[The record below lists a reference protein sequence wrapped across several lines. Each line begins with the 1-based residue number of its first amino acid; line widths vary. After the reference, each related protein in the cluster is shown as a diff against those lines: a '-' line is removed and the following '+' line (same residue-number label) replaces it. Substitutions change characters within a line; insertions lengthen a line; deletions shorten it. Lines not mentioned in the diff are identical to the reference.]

1 MKTHQPRN
9 RTLESAGTEGSCE
22 RKTSLD
28 GGGVDIPV
36 LHSGVVGFL
45 DKPLKWLDCPYIL
58 RTKMAAMSRARIG
71 VMPGI
76 GGENGNIIL
85 SLSPTSTIILIFDA
99 SNALSLVSTVPSD
112 RAEFA

>member
-1 MKTHQPRN
+1 
-9 RTLESAGTEGSCE
+9 
-22 RKTSLD
+22 
-28 GGGVDIPV
+28 
-36 LHSGVVGFL
+36 
-45 DKPLKWLDCPYIL
+45 
-58 RTKMAAMSRARIG
+58 MAAMSRARIG

-99 SNALSLVSTVPSD
+99 SNALSLVSTVPFD

>member
-28 GGGVDIPV
+28 GGGVDITV

-99 SNALSLVSTVPSD
+99 SNALSLVSTVPFD